1 MSSSQSI
8 HTDGNDV
15 TISTEWLNKDS
26 ENRTR
31 LLIVKTENHEV
42 TFFMDEVCKILFNV
56 GRDQRVSPV
65 LGQRKLAQFRL

>member
-1 MSSSQSI
+1 MSSSSQSI

-42 TFFMDEVCKILFNV
+42 TFFMDEDCKILFNV
-56 GRDQRVSPV
+56 DRN
-65 LGQRKLAQFRL
+65 

>member
-42 TFFMDEVCKILFNV
+42 TFFMDEDCKILLDI
-56 GRDQRVSPV
+56 GRD
-65 LGQRKLAQFRL
+65 